1 MAMDKNVQ
9 NAMIGGGVAA
19 FVSAGLQK
27 YGDPVFAPMM
37 YSATQYAKDLKTA
50 GYLPLVADAGLTD
63 DQIGVKILETT
74 GFTWGSVAT
83 GKVAALVGSA
93 RLTATKDTYMAAVG
107 QKVPPYMLPSTIGA
121 GIIGI
126 AAAADAA
133 GDYVEGL
140 SKYRVLEGALGGNL
154 LGYTV
159 ARGAGLIAFK
169 AYPSGLDPIAL
180 PAGTMQYLDPNIQSN
195 LRALSERN
203 GQLQSEV
210 NTLRH
215 QLQLGAAR
223 ATGTVQAAVP
233 QVTVTELARNPNE
246 ALKQQQ
252 FMGDYPRYQVPA
264 AVPEKIQFMSKVQ
277 QLENAFL

>member
-50 GYLPLVADAGLTD
+50 GYVPATADAGLTD

-74 GFTWGSVAT
+74 GFTWGSTGV
-83 GKVAALVGSA
+83 GKVGTLIGTG
-93 RLTATKDTYMAAVG
+93 RLLATKDTYMAAVG

-121 GIIGI
+121 AVIGI

-133 GDYVEGL
+133 NGYVEGL
-140 SKYRVLEGALGGNL
+140 SKHRVLEGALGGNL
-154 LGYTV
+154 IGYTV
-159 ARGAGLIAFK
+159 ARGAGFIAFK
-169 AYPSGLDPIAL
+169 AYPSGLDPVAI
-180 PAGTMQYLDPNIQSN
+180 PAGTMQNFDANVQSN

-203 GQLQSEV
+203 GQLQSEIT
-210 NTLRH
+210 TLRR
-215 QLQLGAAR
+215 QLQLGPR
-223 ATGTVQAAVP
+223 ATGTVQASEP
-233 QVTVTELARNPNE
+233 KVTVTELRNPNE
-246 ALKQQQ
+246 MLRQQQ
-252 FMGDYPRYQVPA
+252 FMGTYPEYPA
-264 AVPEKIQFMSKVQ
+264 AVPHNIQFMSKIQ
-277 QLENAFL
+277 QLERAFL

>member
-1 MAMDKNVQ
+1 MDKNVQ

-19 FVSAGLQK
+19 VISAGLQK
-27 YGDPVFAPMM
+27 YGDPLFASML

-50 GYLPLVADAGLTD
+50 GYIPATGDAGLTD

-83 GKVAALVGSA
+83 GKVAALVGSG

-121 GIIGI
+121 AVVGI

-133 GDYVEGL
+133 GEYVEGL
-140 SKYRVLEGALGGNL
+140 REYRVLEGALGGNL
-154 LGYTV
+154 V
-159 ARGAGLIAFK
+159 AYSAARATGFIAFK

-180 PAGTMQYLDPNIQSN
+180 PAGTMQYLDPNVQSN

-203 GQLQSEV
+203 NQLQAEV
-210 NTLRH
+210 NALR
-215 QLQLGAAR
+215 GR
-223 ATGTVQAAVP
+223 ATGTVHAAIP

-252 FMGDYPRYQVPA
+252 FMGNYPAYP
-264 AVPEKIQFMSKVQ
+264 AVPGNMQFMSKLQ
-277 QLENAFL
+277 QLEKAFL